1 MLMGTSADG
10 NPVRRLI
17 GDTILQRKSIA
28 PDERKMPTA
37 VINPIRDGNM
47 DAVVFNPSY
56 APEIKASKISTFFSI
71 RLHSNIDYFVKIY
84 QNALNRGVE
93 HIFYTKK

>member
-1 MLMGTSADG
+1 M
-10 NPVRRLI
+10 
-17 GDTILQRKSIA
+17 
-28 PDERKMPTA
+28 KMNKFTP
-37 VINPIRDGNM
+37 
-47 DAVVFNPSY
+47 
-56 APEIKASKISTFFSI
+56 KISTFFSI